1 MAVPNYKYSGVCY
14 TATAGQ
20 KTFAL
25 TTSGGQ
31 SIGYLKQ
38 EHIKVRTS
46 ADSGNT
52 WTGLSINTD
61 YVFADPATSIVL
73 NTGAAVGTLVD
84 ISRHT
89 PLDDDYIDFQ
99 AGSLLTAAEL
109 NLFDTWQLY
118 IDQELQDEIGLLDGT
133 VNGAALKEIQGAAPI
148 IVDAS
153 VDNQRPVVS
162 IDETK
167 EVDDPNAL
175 TSDTRVMSEKA
186 IDLAFKQIIGAP
198 PAGRKLGQINIDTS
212 KAPPALFYWT
222 GSAWVQMQGGAGPQG
237 PPGPPPGLQS
247 PPASAISVA
256 LNPDGSLGTATADV
270 QQDPATKDLKFLFG
284 IPVGQKG
291 DKGDDSTVPG
301 PPPGLQTPAATAIT
315 VPNKPDGT
323 IGDAAASVTQDGDG
337 DLLFAFEVPAG
348 VKGDEGPQGPQGSGV
363 TYLGAIDTTTAP
375 EPSDPNN
382 GDFYINTADGTSS
395 WTGLGA
401 IVDGA
406 RVIWNGQTNQ
416 WDMFTPSYATDLDYV
431 ADPAKGTITNTS
443 GANADLTLVDG
454 TNAGLMS
461 PGEHTKL
468 SGIPANADKTPD
480 LTVYLRKGKVDNVSE
495 LTNDAGYITLAQVP
509 TPATPTLQ
517 QVLDTGN
524 TSTTDLWIGD
534 NGETAKL
541 LNSGIIE
548 SSGTIRNTARTITAG
563 SFDLA
568 TGNHW
573 SCGAITVPNPTNA
586 VAGVSG
592 LILITAGP
600 VVWSSNFKFPGGS
613 APTISNYPS
622 IIPFYVQNSSTILMG
637 NVSEGI
643 S

>member
-1 MAVPNYKYSGVCY
+1 MPLSYADYTGDGSTSTFAVPFDYLQKAHVSVTVNSALQVDGTAYDWSGDK
-14 TATAGQ
+14 Q
-20 KTFAL
+20 IQFK
-25 TTSGGQ
+25 GGY
-31 SIGYLKQ
+31 I
-38 EHIKVRTS
+38 
-46 ADSGNT
+46 
-52 WTGLSINTD
+52 
-61 YVFADPATSIVL
+61 PAS
-73 NTGAAVGTLVD
+73 GAAIRILRD
-84 ISRHT
+84 T
-89 PLDDDYIDFQ
+89 PENDQIVQWADGSYIV
-99 AGSLLTAAEL
+99 AEDL
-109 NLFDTWQLY
+109 NESDLQWLY
-118 IDQELQDEIGLLDGT
+118 NIQELQDEIGLLDGT
-133 VNGAALKEIQGAAPI
+133 VNGEALKEIQGAAPI
-148 IVDAS
+148 MVDAS

-167 EVDDPNAL
+167 EADNLDAL
-175 TSDTRVMSEKA
+175 TSDTKVLSGKA
-186 IDLAFKQIIGAP
+186 IDAGFKQIVGAP
-198 PAGRKLGQINIDTS
+198 PAGRKVGQINIDTS

-222 GSAWVQMQGGAGPQG
+222 GSSWVQMQGGAGPQG
-237 PPGPPPGLQS
+237 PPGPAPGLQS
-247 PPASAISVA
+247 PPASATNVA
-256 LNPDGSLGTATADV
+256 LNADGSLGTATASV

-291 DKGDDSTVPG
+291 DKGDASTVPG
-301 PPPGLQTPAATAIT
+301 PPPGLQSPAASATT
-315 VPNKPDGT
+315 VANKVDGT
-323 IGDAAASVTQDGDG
+323 LGDATASVTQDGSG
-337 DLLFAFEVPAG
+337 DLLFTFGVPAG
-348 VKGDEGPQGPQGSGV
+348 VKGDQGPQGPQGSGV
-363 TYLGAIDTTTAP
+363 TYLGAIDTTTAT
-375 EPSDPNN
+375 EPSSPSN
-382 GDFYINTADGTSS
+382 GDFYINTVTGTSS

-406 RVIWNGQTNQ
+406 RVIWNDATSQ

-431 ADPAKGTITNTS
+431 ADPLKGTITNTS
-443 GANADLTLVDG
+443 GKNADLPLVDS

-461 PGEHTKL
+461 PGYYDKL
-468 SGIPANADKTPD
+468 TNIPADADKTPD
-480 LTVYLRKGKVDNVSE
+480 LSVYLKRGKVDNVSE
-495 LTNDAGYITLAQVP
+495 LTNDAGYITSSDVP

-534 NGETAKL
+534 NGQTAKL
-541 LNSGIIE
+541 LNTGIIE

-622 IIPFYVQNSSTILMG
+622 IIPFYVQDGSTILMG